1 MKVIKHNLGDIDH
14 AVILPLADLHL
25 GDPHSDFAKIQEW
38 LAYIRD
44 NDDVYCILNG
54 DLMDTAIATSI
65 GDTYGA
71 ALQPMEQLR
80 QCVTLFEPIKNK
92 VLAVL
97 PGNHESRIYKNVGLD
112 LTETMCAQLGIL
124 ERYSPAT
131 ALLFVRLGADTGVG
145 RRHRPVLY
153 TIYCVHG
160 SGGGRKEGGKLQRL
174 VDLSAI
180 CDADIYVHSHTHLP
194 AIAKTGY
201 FRVSSSTSTV
211 QRVDKLFIN
220 TSSAIEYGGYG
231 EVQSFKP
238 SSTDTPL
245 IRLDGT
251 KKRATAAL

>member
-1 MKVIKHNLGDIDH
+1 M
-14 AVILPLADLHL
+14 
-25 GDPHSDFAKIQEW
+25 
-38 LAYIRD
+38 
-44 NDDVYCILNG
+44 
-54 DLMDTAIATSI
+54 
-65 GDTYGA
+65 
-71 ALQPMEQLR
+71 
-80 QCVTLFEPIKNK
+80 
-92 VLAVL
+92 
-97 PGNHESRIYKNVGLD
+97 
-112 LTETMCAQLGIL
+112 TETMCAQLGIL
-124 ERYSPAT
+124 DRYSPAS
-131 ALLFVRLGADTGVG
+131 ALLFVRLGADSGVG

-201 FRVSSSTSTV
+201 FRVSSSNSTV
-211 QRVDKLFIN
+211 HRVDKLFIN

-231 EVQSFKP
+231 EVQSYKP